1 MDIVNQKL
9 LILGLSLGIL
19 VSYLI
24 YETPKVI
31 CKVVTPDNY
40 YDVNYKR
47 DNKCYNLDVKEV
59 SCEKNNNE

>member
-9 LILGLSLGIL
+9 LILGLSLVLL

-24 YETPKVI
+24 YETPTVI
-31 CKVVTPDNY
+31 CKVVIPDNY
-40 YDVNYKR
+40 YDVNYKI

-59 SCEKNNNE
+59 SCEKNNSK

>member
-40 YDVNYKR
+40 YDVNYKIG
-47 DNKCYNLDVKEV
+47 NKCYNLDVKEV

>member
-24 YETPKVI
+24 YETPTVI
-31 CKVVTPDNY
+31 CKVVTPANY
-40 YDVNYKR
+40 YDVNYKI

>member
-40 YDVNYKR
+40 YDVNYKI